1 MGWSSSG
8 SSSSSSASSGLFLAG
23 AGAVVLG
30 VDWVERWKEND
41 ENGYHGNKLHKLKMS
56 SVLPTL
62 NFIIT

>member
-1 MGWSSSG
+1 MVRGG
-8 SSSSSSASSGLFLAG
+8 GAGG
-23 AGAVVLG
+23 AGAVVLGG

-62 NFIIT
+62 NC